1 MKKLCLLVFIGFILN
16 VVHAH
21 NIDYGKVILKKW
33 ELTKDHTILEGSL
46 YMYKD
51 GEVYIED
58 AQNNIGHYPLNSLS
72 ISDQEY
78 VKKRYEKIAR
88 INTQFQNTQ
97 KEAFSLSDIFDA
109 KFWSITIL
117 LLLLGAY
124 IFIYV
129 EKAKRKFLQP
139 ILFLGSVFFLFGFVN
154 NKIRKPSA
162 TITNPLFMDSAF
174 TLFKP
179 KIHTSWDN
187 TYFYVESKGIP
198 DHEMMIGITA
208 WQQQVPTPQCYTI
221 ANNNNMWS
229 IPLNPVIAATPVPV
243 NTQHFLR
250 GAIAIAVN
258 GVPIFNPFTNVGVD
272 AYLAGQL
279 DNYGGHCGRADD
291 YHYHIAPL
299 HLYGQVA
306 ATMPVAFAF
315 DGFAVYG
322 SKEPDG
328 TNMTTLDANH
338 GHYWT
343 NGVYHYHGS
352 ASAPYMIGS
361 MVGQITE
368 DNTLQIVPQAAAQPI
383 RTSLTPLTGATITSC
398 LANTGNNGYNLTYTI
413 SNQTYHV
420 NYNWTDTSN
429 SRSKYSF
436 YFVSPTNTIDSI
448 YLGHSQ
454 SLCSVPDTGSVVTT
468 GLIKTMLRLPDTG
481 EKTDYTSTPGEDAD
495 YTINPPYFIDHKD
508 GTVTDTVTGL
518 MWQKTDGGEM
528 TWENALKY
536 ADTLTL
542 AGYTD
547 WRLPNIHEGFS
558 ILNEQYAN
566 PAIDTTVFTKNAADY
581 WWSSTPQKND
591 STKIWCTNA
600 GGGVGNK
607 PKIETLSAGGK
618 FRYQARAVRV
628 AHTTSTVATHFTN
641 NGNGTITDNITGLIW
656 QKVPYKDT
664 LTWENALI
672 YADSLTLAGITD
684 WRLPNIKELQSLND
698 EKLMNPSIDTNYIK
712 IGNNRKYWASTT
724 LPNHTTEAWYIN
736 TSFGI
741 TTYDLKTAKD
751 YVFCVSGKG
760 MNALPVGIDF
770 NAYKMGNKS
779 SLNWSFPSILN
790 NLLYIIERSEN
801 GLNWLT
807 VDSIV
812 NINNA
817 IQIDYKYIDATPLNG
832 INFYRIKMV
841 SADGKIVYS
850 SIKSLNFDTGGKGF
864 IVYPNP
870 AKEGITIELNSSI
883 KSTDVRRILLIDL
896 MGKVVFSKDVYQ
908 QNINTTNLTGG
919 FYIVRIILNDNKI
932 FNEKLEVVK

>member
-1 MKKLCLLVFIGFILN
+1 MKKLCLLVLIGFVIN

-33 ELTKDHTILEGSL
+33 EFTKDHSILEGSL

-51 GEVYIED
+51 GDIYIED
-58 AQNNIGHYPLNSLS
+58 ARNNITHFPLNSFVKG
-72 ISDQEY
+72 DQDY
-78 VKKRYEKIAR
+78 VKMRYAKIAG
-88 INTQFQNTQ
+88 INSIAQGPSRSDLSL
-97 KEAFSLSDIFDA
+97 KELFDS
-109 KFWSITIL
+109 KFWSITII

-124 IFIYV
+124 IFILV
-129 EKAKRKFLQP
+129 EKAKRKYLQP
-139 ILFLGSVFFLFGFVN
+139 IFFLGSIFFLFGFVN

-162 TITNPLFMDSAF
+162 TTTDPLFMDSAF
-174 TLFKP
+174 TIFKP

-306 ATMPVAFAF
+306 ATSPVAFAF

-328 TNMTTLDANH
+328 SNMTTLDANH

-343 NGVYHYHGS
+343 NGVYHYHGT

-361 MVGQITE
+361 MVGKITE

-398 LANTGNNGYNLTYTI
+398 LANSGNNGYNLTYTI

-420 NYNWTDTSN
+420 NYIWTDTSN

-436 YFVSPTNTIDSI
+436 YFISPTSTVDSI

-454 SLCSVPDTGSVVTT
+454 SLCNVPDTGSVVTT
-468 GLIKTMLRLPDTG
+468 GIIKTMLRLPDTG

-495 YTINPPYFIDHKD
+495 YSINPPYFINNKN

-536 ADTLTL
+536 CDTLTL

-581 WWSSTPQKND
+581 WWSSTTQKND

-641 NGNGTITDNITGLIW
+641 NGNGTITDNLTGLIW

-672 YADSLTLAGITD
+672 YSDSLTLAGITD

-712 IGNNRKYWASTT
+712 TGNNRKYWASTT
-724 LPNHTTEAWYIN
+724 LPNHTTQAWYIN
-736 TSFGI
+736 TSAGI

-760 MNALPVGIDF
+760 STALR
-770 NAYKMGNKS
+770 MG
-779 SLNWSFPSILN
+779 F
-790 NLLYIIERSEN
+790 
-801 GLNWLT
+801 
-807 VDSIV
+807 V
-812 NINNA
+812 
-817 IQIDYKYIDATPLNG
+817 
-832 INFYRIKMV
+832 
-841 SADGKIVYS
+841 
-850 SIKSLNFDTGGKGF
+850 
-864 IVYPNP
+864 
-870 AKEGITIELNSSI
+870 
-883 KSTDVRRILLIDL
+883 
-896 MGKVVFSKDVYQ
+896 
-908 QNINTTNLTGG
+908 
-919 FYIVRIILNDNKI
+919 
-932 FNEKLEVVK
+932 